1 MNQYDKAIND
11 FKQVC
16 KMQPQNKDARQKYEQ
31 TVKEHKLRLFVN
43 ALSYEGQRVEVNID
57 QIQVEASYEG
67 PRLEKSTDEI
77 DSEWVQKLMEY
88 QKGQKNLHKKYVCM
102 IIKKAQEIFEKDKSC
117 VDIKRE
123 DEEEITVCG
132 DIHGQYYDLLNIFT
146 INGVPSKEN
155 PYLFNGDFI
164 DRGSFSCE
172 VICTMLAWKVC
183 LPNHFFMS
191 RGNHETKNLN
201 KLYGFEGETKA
212 KYDLKVY
219 DLFNELFQNL
229 PLCHCIN
236 AKVFVTHGGLFAK
249 DGVKLDHIRKTK
261 RDKEPGDEGIMVD
274 CLWSDPSDTNG
285 RHLSKRGISVMFG
298 PDITQKFLDDNDLS
312 KFLYYFSLILFYFL
326 NQNSW

>member
-1 MNQYDKAIND
+1 M
-11 FKQVC
+11 
-16 KMQPQNKDARQKYEQ
+16 
-31 TVKEHKLRLFVN
+31 
-43 ALSYEGQRVEVNID
+43 
-57 QIQVEASYEG
+57 
-67 PRLEKSTDEI
+67 
-77 DSEWVQKLMEY
+77 
-88 QKGQKNLHKKYVCM
+88 HKKYVCM

-132 DIHGQYYDLLNIFT
+132 DIHGQYYDLLNIFA

-172 VICTMLAWKVC
+172 VICTLLAWKVC

-312 KFLYYFSLILFYFL
+312 KFLYCFSLILFYFPI
-326 NQNSW
+326 